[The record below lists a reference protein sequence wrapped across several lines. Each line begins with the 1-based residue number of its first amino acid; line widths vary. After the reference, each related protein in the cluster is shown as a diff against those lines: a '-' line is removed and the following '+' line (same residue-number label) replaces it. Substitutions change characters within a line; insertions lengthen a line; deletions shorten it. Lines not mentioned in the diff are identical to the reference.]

1 MANPPAFYGRRV
13 YYGPDGKN
21 LNRVY
26 PGRADGTVCDRIALA
41 ITREVIDRCT
51 HLADMHCG
59 DGNESLRPFTYWIVG
74 GDARVDA
81 EARELALA
89 YGLDHIVV
97 DRGRPRDPGA
107 SLFTA
112 NTAVTRGKPAITT
125 ESGGLGQTDEPSVAA
140 HEAGARSLLAHLGI
154 LEGPSARVQHPM
166 WIERA
171 EVLRSPVTG
180 LWHPVVE
187 KMQSVSTGRLLGRVT
202 DPFGAVLHE
211 ARAPFAGE
219 VVYVVGTPP
228 VSPGEPLCEI
238 GQVAE
243 RLGGA

>member
-1 MANPPAFYGRRV
+1 
-13 YYGPDGKN
+13 
-21 LNRVY
+21 
-26 PGRADGTVCDRIALA
+26 
-41 ITREVIDRCT
+41 
-51 HLADMHCG
+51 
-59 DGNESLRPFTYWIVG
+59 
-74 GDARVDA
+74 
-81 EARELALA
+81 
-89 YGLDHIVV
+89 
-97 DRGRPRDPGA
+97 
-107 SLFTA
+107 
-112 NTAVTRGKPAITT
+112 
-125 ESGGLGQTDEPSVAA
+125 
-140 HEAGARSLLAHLGI
+140 
-154 LEGPSARVQHPM
+154 M

-180 LWHPVVE
+180 LWQPVVE